1 VFGLSFYETTT
12 WAHKNECMHSPCN
25 TILSLHEPIHSFPL
39 HLHVHLALEEEPL
52 EVQDLGLELSL
63 QKNLEKIISMFN
75 ISMMKVLS
83 FPNDESIACQNPFN
97 NNEPKE
103 DDE

>member
-1 VFGLSFYETTT
+1 
-12 WAHKNECMHSPCN
+12 M
-25 TILSLHEPIHSFPL
+25 
-39 HLHVHLALEEEPL
+39 
-52 EVQDLGLELSL
+52 QDLGLELSL

-83 FPNDESIACQNPFN
+83 FPHDESIACQNPFN